1 MNWVDFTIFGIVAF
15 SAFISVIRG
24 FVREAVSLVVWV
36 AAFWIA
42 LRYGPA
48 LAGWLRAYIDTVA
61 ARMVEAFVSLFL
73 AVFARGTLGSLGL
86 SRGGMRG
93 GLGWA
98 DRVWGGLGGFSRGA
112 LGIALVLM

>member
-48 LAGWLRAYIDTVA
+48 LAGWLSAYIETVA
-61 ARMVEAFVSLFL
+61 ARIEMTFVSLFL
-73 AVFARGTLGSLGL
+73 AVFALGTQNRNSQ
-86 SRGGMRG
+86 SRAVKQG
-93 GLGWA
+93 GLGSA
-98 DRVWGGLGGFSRGA
+98 DRVLG
-112 LGIALVLM
+112 VLFG